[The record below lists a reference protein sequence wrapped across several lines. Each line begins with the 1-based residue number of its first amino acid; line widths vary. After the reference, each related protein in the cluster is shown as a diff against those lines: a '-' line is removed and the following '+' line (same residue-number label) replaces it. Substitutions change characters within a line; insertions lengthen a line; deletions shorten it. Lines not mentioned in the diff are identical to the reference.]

1 MEFDWIPR
9 WWSVITTLVSLLAAI
24 ALLWLSKTFARREE
38 LKKLESDMADTNVRV
53 SELEAKV
60 SAMPTRDELNALRLD
75 MSEMRGDLKA
85 LSEALKPVNH
95 VAQLL
100 LEQRLNEK

>member
-9 WWSVITTLVSLLAAI
+9 WWSVITTLLSLLAAI
-24 ALLWLSKTFARREE
+24 ALLWLSKTFARRED

>member
-24 ALLWLSKTFARREE
+24 ALLWLSKTFARRED
-38 LKKLESDMADTNVRV
+38 LKKLESDMAGTNVRV

>member
-1 MEFDWIPR
+1 
-9 WWSVITTLVSLLAAI
+9 
-24 ALLWLSKTFARREE
+24 
-38 LKKLESDMADTNVRV
+38 
-53 SELEAKV
+53 
-60 SAMPTRDELNALRLD
+60 MPTRDELNALRLD

>member
-9 WWSVITTLVSLLAAI
+9 WWGVITTLVAVAAMLAM
-24 ALLWLSKTFARREE
+24 LWLSKTFARRED
-38 LKKLESDMADTNVRV
+38 LKQMASEVDGLTSRVTGLENRV
-53 SELEAKV
+53 DNLPSQEQF
-60 SAMPTRDELNALRLD
+60 SAMQVKMAELGGQIDALR
-75 MSEMRGDLKA
+75 
-85 LSEALKPVNH
+85 EALKPVHN

>member
-1 MEFDWIPR
+1 
-9 WWSVITTLVSLLAAI
+9 
-24 ALLWLSKTFARREE
+24 
-38 LKKLESDMADTNVRV
+38 MADTNVRV

>member
-24 ALLWLSKTFARREE
+24 ALLWLSKTFARRED
-38 LKKLESDMADTNVRV
+38 LKKLESDMADTNVWV

>member
-24 ALLWLSKTFARREE
+24 ALLWLSKTFARRED

-85 LSEALKPVNH
+85 LSAALKPVNH

>member
-24 ALLWLSKTFARREE
+24 ALLWLSKTFARRED
-38 LKKLESDMADTNVRV
+38 LKELESDMADTNVRV

>member
-24 ALLWLSKTFARREE
+24 ALLWLSKTFARRED

>member
-24 ALLWLSKTFARREE
+24 ALLWLSKTFARRED
-38 LKKLESDMADTNVRV
+38 LKKLESEMADTNVRV

>member
-24 ALLWLSKTFARREE
+24 ALLWLSKTFARRED

-53 SELEAKV
+53 S
-60 SAMPTRDELNALRLD
+60 
-75 MSEMRGDLKA
+75 
-85 LSEALKPVNH
+85 
-95 VAQLL
+95 
-100 LEQRLNEK
+100 